1 MSKTPRNTYHNLFL
15 YRDLCSDHCKLL
27 FRKSA
32 SIMGKKEKGDFNTR
46 KYIFHTYYKL
56 MHSY

>member
-1 MSKTPRNTYHNLFL
+1 MSETPRDTYYNLFL

-32 SIMGKKEKGDFNTR
+32 SIMSKKEKGDFNTR
-46 KYIFHTYYKL
+46 IYIFHAYYML
-56 MHSY
+56 MHTH